1 MNEIERALLRE
12 VADLHGIP
20 EGSYNIRENG
30 RSLARNSTEEIR
42 IATKKDKDG
51 IDVFVQAGLKN
62 RSVHIPVLLTE
73 SGFTERVYNDF
84 YIGKDAD
91 VTIVAGCGIH
101 TDSDEKS
108 RHDGVHTFHLAPGA
122 KVRYVEKHY
131 ADGRGSQKEFM
142 PTTRAYVKK
151 GAQLVMESTQLG
163 GVTYTDR
170 KTFVTLC
177 EDAKL
182 VVKEKILTDGED
194 VAVTRFCVKL
204 KGKNASAEVIS
215 RSVARGNSVQKF
227 YSDLR
232 GESACF
238 GHVECDGI
246 LLDHARIVSV
256 PEIDA
261 KSPEASLVHEAA
273 VGKIAGEQI
282 LKLTTLGL
290 TEKEAEDAIIRG
302 YLK

>member
-108 RHDGVHTFHLAPGA
+108 RHDGVHTFHLAPGQGCGTSKNTTQTAGAA
-122 KVRYVEKHY
+122 KRSSC
-131 ADGRGSQKEFM
+131 RR
-142 PTTRAYVKK
+142 RAR
-151 GAQLVMESTQLG
+151 T
-163 GVTYTDR
+163 
-170 KTFVTLC
+170 
-177 EDAKL
+177 
-182 VVKEKILTDGED
+182 
-194 VAVTRFCVKL
+194 
-204 KGKNASAEVIS
+204 
-215 RSVARGNSVQKF
+215 
-227 YSDLR
+227 
-232 GESACF
+232 
-238 GHVECDGI
+238 
-246 LLDHARIVSV
+246 
-256 PEIDA
+256 
-261 KSPEASLVHEAA
+261 
-273 VGKIAGEQI
+273 
-282 LKLTTLGL
+282 
-290 TEKEAEDAIIRG
+290 
-302 YLK
+302 

>member
-12 VADLHGIP
+12 VA
-20 EGSYNIRENG
+20 
-30 RSLARNSTEEIR
+30 
-42 IATKKDKDG
+42 
-51 IDVFVQAGLKN
+51 
-62 RSVHIPVLLTE
+62 
-73 SGFTERVYNDF
+73 
-84 YIGKDAD
+84 
-91 VTIVAGCGIH
+91 
-101 TDSDEKS
+101 
-108 RHDGVHTFHLAPGA
+108 
-122 KVRYVEKHY
+122 
-131 ADGRGSQKEFM
+131 
-142 PTTRAYVKK
+142 
-151 GAQLVMESTQLG
+151 
-163 GVTYTDR
+163 
-170 KTFVTLC
+170 
-177 EDAKL
+177 
-182 VVKEKILTDGED
+182 
-194 VAVTRFCVKL
+194 
-204 KGKNASAEVIS
+204 
-215 RSVARGNSVQKF
+215 
-227 YSDLR
+227 DLR

>member
-1 MNEIERALLRE
+1 M
-12 VADLHGIP
+12 
-20 EGSYNIRENG
+20 
-30 RSLARNSTEEIR
+30 
-42 IATKKDKDG
+42 
-51 IDVFVQAGLKN
+51 
-62 RSVHIPVLLTE
+62 
-73 SGFTERVYNDF
+73 
-84 YIGKDAD
+84 
-91 VTIVAGCGIH
+91 
-101 TDSDEKS
+101 
-108 RHDGVHTFHLAPGA
+108 
-122 KVRYVEKHY
+122 
-131 ADGRGSQKEFM
+131 
-142 PTTRAYVKK
+142 
-151 GAQLVMESTQLG
+151 
-163 GVTYTDR
+163 
-170 KTFVTLC
+170 
-177 EDAKL
+177 
-182 VVKEKILTDGED
+182 
-194 VAVTRFCVKL
+194 TRFCVKL

-215 RSVARGNSVQKF
+215 RSVARGSSVQKF